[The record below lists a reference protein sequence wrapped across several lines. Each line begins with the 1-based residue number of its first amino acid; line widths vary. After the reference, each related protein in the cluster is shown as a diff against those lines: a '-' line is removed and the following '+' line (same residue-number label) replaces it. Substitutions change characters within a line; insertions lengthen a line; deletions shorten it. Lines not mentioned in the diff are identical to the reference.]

1 MTRLLEKAIDKVR
14 DLPAAEQDALAML
27 ILDAIEAG
35 ARPAPLDAE
44 TIAALEESLA
54 QARRGEFA
62 SDEAAAALFLSVQC
76 DDT

>member
-14 DLPAAEQDALAML
+14 DLPAAEQNAMAML

-35 ARPAPLDAE
+35 AHPAPLDAE
-44 TIAALEESLA
+44 TIAALEEGLA

-62 SDEAAAALFLSVQC
+62 SDEEVAALWTRQRL
-76 DDT
+76 

>member
-35 ARPAPLDAE
+35 AQPAPPDAE

-54 QARRGEFA
+54 QAQRGEFA
-62 SDEAAAALFLSVQC
+62 SDEEVAALRKRLGL
-76 DDT
+76 